1 MIQYEIV
8 ITGRVQGVG
17 YRYFTLKKAAEFHI
31 KGWVKNTTDGRVEVV
46 AQGDE
51 TDVNTFIDYLQ
62 MGPPLARVDKL
73 SKYKMHDLT
82 DFHKFSVKY

>member
-17 YRYFTLKKAAEFHI
+17 YRYFTLKKAHELNI
-31 KGWVKNTTDGRVEVV
+31 KGWVKNAPNEQVEIV

-51 TDVNTFIDYLQ
+51 TDLNTFMDYLQ
-62 MGPPLARVDKL
+62 MGPPLARVDKI
-73 SKYKMHDLT
+73 SKYKMHHLT
-82 DFHKFSVKY
+82 DFDNFSVKY